1 MRDNNIRLDSP
12 RILQN
17 LQLCILLLHKGSV
30 LLILQGKQSQL
41 DSLDILELSYTILPD
56 RSDLQVGHGSLK
68 IGVTR

>member
-17 LQLCILLLHKGSV
+17 LQLCILLLRKGSV